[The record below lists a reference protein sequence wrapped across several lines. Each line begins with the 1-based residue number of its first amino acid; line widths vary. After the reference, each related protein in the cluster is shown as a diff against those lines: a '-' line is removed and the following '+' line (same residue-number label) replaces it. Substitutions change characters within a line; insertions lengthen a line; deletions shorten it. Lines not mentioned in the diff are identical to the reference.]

1 MEMSKGAN
9 DLLPEIHIQ
18 SVQTVTPTKVTDPR
32 QVRQV
37 SAVDPIGF
45 GIFRKCLH
53 ILLYHAKATEDGAR
67 WFHVGWLR
75 ESLARALLE
84 QPLIAGRFRQAFD
97 RQNEEGNQLEIVSND
112 SGVRLFQT
120 SIPITLSEFL
130 DLKGSRDGEDAE
142 AKLVFWKDIDEQ
154 NPQYSPLV
162 YVQVT
167 KFQCGGCSVGISCSI
182 LLADILLKENFLKQW
197 AKIHNNLLSKDDLPA
212 APMYYIPDIMK
223 STGCSPTSI
232 FSSNPSNKCGQTVI
246 FTISAETVNPLKDDA
261 LQLCVEE
268 AENKYGNNMAPNFPM
283 FLKTNYRNA
292 IKVEKFP
299 KDGLI
304 KPKRLGSRSQLSR
317 AVWDDFG
324 ANEIEFREG
333 NKPEYVSYWVGFVSG
348 GLVMAMPSADRRGSL
363 NEVKVVIVTVPI
375 EKEV

>member
-162 YVQVT
+162 YVQ
-167 KFQCGGCSVGISCSI
+167 
-182 LLADILLKENFLKQW
+182 ENFLKKW
-197 AKIHNNLLSKDDLPA
+197 AKIHNNLLSKDDLPT

-268 AENKYGNNMAPNFPM
+268 AEKKYGNNMAPNFPM

-324 ANEIEFREG
+324 ANEIEFRKG

>member
-1 MEMSKGAN
+1 MSKGAI

-37 SAVDPIGF
+37 SVEDPTGF

-130 DLKGSRDGEDAE
+130 GLKGSRAGEDAE

-162 YVQVT
+162 YVQV
-167 KFQCGGCSVGISCSI
+167 INYMH
-182 LLADILLKENFLKQW
+182 LLCKE
-197 AKIHNNLLSKDDLPA
+197 
-212 APMYYIPDIMK
+212 
-223 STGCSPTSI
+223 
-232 FSSNPSNKCGQTVI
+232 
-246 FTISAETVNPLKDDA
+246 
-261 LQLCVEE
+261 LCVFIIITSR
-268 AENKYGNNMAPNFPM
+268 KLVNNF
-283 FLKTNYRNA
+283 
-292 IKVEKFP
+292 
-299 KDGLI
+299 
-304 KPKRLGSRSQLSR
+304 S
-317 AVWDDFG
+317 
-324 ANEIEFREG
+324 
-333 NKPEYVSYWVGFVSG
+333 
-348 GLVMAMPSADRRGSL
+348 
-363 NEVKVVIVTVPI
+363 
-375 EKEV
+375 